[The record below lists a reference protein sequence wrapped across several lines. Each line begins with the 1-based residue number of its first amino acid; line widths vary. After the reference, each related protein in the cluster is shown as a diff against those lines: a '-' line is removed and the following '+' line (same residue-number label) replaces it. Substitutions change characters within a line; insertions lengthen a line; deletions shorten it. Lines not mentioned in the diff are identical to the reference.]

1 MPHDDP
7 NARSVAFAGAI
18 GTVLLV
24 MVVVLLQAFFYRA
37 EQSENERKALVTS
50 PAELR
55 KLQAAQQEQLA
66 AYRWVDRE
74 KGIVAIPIGDA
85 MRLEAERLDA
95 DRPGR

>member
-7 NARSVAFAGAI
+7 NARSVAFVGAI
-18 GTVLLV
+18 GTLLLI

-37 EQSENERKALVTS
+37 EQSENERKALMTS

-55 KLQAAQQEQLA
+55 RLQTAQREQLA
-66 AYRWVDRE
+66 GRRWVDRE
-74 KGIVAIPIGDA
+74 KGIVAIPIEDA
-85 MRLEAERLDA
+85 MRLEAGRLDA